1 MRINAIIWDYDGTL
15 VDTRMKNFN
24 VTKAIISEITNGRSG
39 DYPALNSLENY
50 VHAIN
55 NISNWR
61 ELYRNEFGFDEEQ
74 TDNAGKIW
82 TKYQLLDNTRV
93 ELFNGIRDTILKLEN
108 YPQGIVSQNSSG
120 NIKAFLERLDLKKY
134 FDHVIGYEEV
144 DFSKQK
150 PNPEGLLA
158 CISAIANLDSNPSVI
173 YIGDHFTDI
182 QCARNANYELNR
194 KAVTS
199 ILVNHNKSNATEN
212 WEYKPDHYA
221 ANSRAIIEIINK
233 IKS

>member
-15 VDTRMKNFN
+15 VDTRLKNFN

-39 DYPALNSLENY
+39 DYPVLTSLENY

-61 ELYRNEFGFDEEQ
+61 ELYRNEFRFDEKQ
-74 TDNAGKIW
+74 IDSAGRIW

-93 ELFNGIRDTILKLEN
+93 ELFKGIRNTILKLKN
-108 YPQGIVSQNSSG
+108 YPQGIVSQNSSE
-120 NIKAFLERLDLKKY
+120 NIKAFLERVDLKKY
-134 FDHVIGYEEV
+134 FNHVIGYEDV

-150 PNPEGLLA
+150 PSPEGLLA
-158 CISAIANLDSNPSVI
+158 CISTITKLDSNATVI

-182 QCARNANYELNR
+182 QCAHNANYELNW

-199 ILVNHNKSNATEN
+199 ILVNHNSGNPTEN

-221 ANSRAIIEIINK
+221 ADPRGIIEIINK
-233 IKS
+233 LKS